1 MITTKE
7 DLLKLFHDLDL
18 RTSDDVML
26 HSSMN
31 SLGYVVNGAVDIIDA
46 LMTTVDINEGTILMP
61 SSTGQLTDP
70 SSWSNPPLKN
80 KDYIRVVK
88 EKMNPF
94 DLKLTPVRN
103 RGIISQTFLSYAGIK
118 RSNHPLNSVSALGK
132 QASYYTSSH
141 NFDEPEGLDSP
152 IGKLYKN
159 NGKVVGIGVPISTFT
174 SIHLAEYIA
183 DVDYLYT
190 NNPRVL
196 IKQENGKN
204 IFKKIKKYPVDSQ
217 RFVNVLPILRKKQL
231 ITEIYYNRNVMISL
245 SIKPVIDCIVDIL
258 KKSPEFLISSN
269 PQVVAE

>member
-7 DLLKLFHDLDL
+7 NLLNLFQDLGLKP
-18 RTSDDVML
+18 SDDVMV
-26 HSSMN
+26 HSSMR
-31 SLGYVVNGAVDIIDA
+31 SLGYVVNGPVDVIDA
-46 LMTTVDINEGTILMP
+46 LITTLDLNEGTILMP
-61 SSTGQLTDP
+61 SSTSQLTDP
-70 SSWSNPPLKN
+70 SAWSNPPLKN
-80 KDYIRVVK
+80 KEHILIVR

-94 DLKLTPVRN
+94 DLNLTPVRN
-103 RGIISQTFLSYAGIK
+103 RGIISQIFLSYAGIK

-152 IGKLYKN
+152 IGRLYKN

-183 DVDYLYT
+183 DLDYLYT
-190 NNPRVL
+190 DNPSVL

-204 IFKKIKKYPVDSQ
+204 LFKKIKKYPVDSQ
-217 RFVNVLPILRKKQL
+217 RFSNALPILRKKKL
-231 ITEIYYNRNVMISL
+231 ITEIYYNGNLMISL
-245 SIKPVIDCIVDIL
+245 SIKPAIDCIVDIL

-269 PQVVAE
+269 PQVADE